1 MKNHN
6 DHSDEILF
14 SLVQQGDD
22 KAFDVLYNRFFPLL
36 YIHACH
42 KINDKQ
48 EARDIVQ
55 DTFISLYEKKEN
67 IGTIQNF
74 SAYIYVLLKNRIL
87 NFIEKSK
94 VRSRY
99 IEHFTFQDSYS
110 HVENYVFEK
119 ELENQINAGIELLPD
134 KMRTVFELSRFQQLS
149 HKEIGE
155 QLDISDK
162 TVKRQ
167 IVNAL
172 KIIRNKIT
180 FLFF

>member
-1 MKNHN
+1 M
-6 DHSDEILF
+6 LF

-36 YIHACH
+36 YIHACQ
-42 KINDKQ
+42 KLNDKQ
-48 EARDIVQ
+48 EAKDLVQ
-55 DTFISLYEKKEN
+55 DTFISLYDKKEN
-67 IGTIQNF
+67 LGTIENF
-74 SAYIYVLLKNRIL
+74 SAYIYVLLKNKIL

-94 VRSRY
+94 VRDRY
-99 IEHFTFQDSYS
+99 IENFTFNDSYS
-110 HVENYVFEK
+110 PVENYIFEK
-119 ELENQINAGIELLPD
+119 ELEYQIHAGIELLPD

-149 HKEIGE
+149 HREIGE
-155 QLDISDK
+155 QLQISDK

-172 KIIRNKIT
+172 KIIRNKIN